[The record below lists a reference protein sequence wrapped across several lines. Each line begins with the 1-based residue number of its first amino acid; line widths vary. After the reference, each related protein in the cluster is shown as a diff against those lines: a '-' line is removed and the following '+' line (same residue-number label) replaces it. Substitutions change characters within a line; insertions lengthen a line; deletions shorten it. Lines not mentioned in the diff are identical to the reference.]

1 MHMVRHSRLCGKAIV
16 AYLQSKGFPEV
27 ALHFVRDPKTR
38 FKLAL
43 ACGNIEAAME
53 SAFSLENSM
62 ASEGGGGREVWGVL
76 GSEALRQGNHQV
88 CIQHCYFF
96 NQCLKCM
103 TTSKTNSYF
112 HFSVN
117 IYIYNLLCRLL
128 K

>member
-1 MHMVRHSRLCGKAIV
+1 MHMVRHSRLCGKSIV

-53 SAFSLENSM
+53 SAFSLEQSTSPAESN
-62 ASEGGGGREVWGVL
+62 GGRDIWGVL

-88 CIQHCYFF
+88 SIHA
-96 NQCLKCM
+96 
-103 TTSKTNSYF
+103 TN
-112 HFSVN
+112 
-117 IYIYNLLCRLL
+117 L
-128 K
+128 